1 LVDSVQQLRIAP
13 GVRIRSIRDG
23 RVELPARAVDNSPAR
38 VSVKAGHVYTI
49 EFEKATVTR

>member
-1 LVDSVQQLRIAP
+1 VQQLRIAP